1 MDDSN
6 SSAAS
11 RIVEISHELQAIAAC
26 GKQYAKNQFDIEH
39 FDSVNKLAA
48 ELLTLAVNDMPL
60 ESAVKLF
67 EDNEGYQTP
76 KIDTRAVIFNERDEV
91 LLVRDYDGKWALP
104 GGWCDY
110 DQSIVSN
117 TVKEA
122 YEEAGLR
129 VKPLRLA
136 AAHSHKMRNNP
147 NSFFSVMRFF
157 MLCEVESGEFT
168 ANSETSES
176 AYYPVDALPSDLNS
190 HKATPEQIKRCL
202 LCWKDPSMMPEID

>member
-1 MDDSN
+1 MADST
-6 SSAAS
+6 AS

-48 ELLTLAVNDMPL
+48 ELLTLAVDSMPL

-76 KIDTRAVIFNERDEV
+76 KIDTRAVVFNERDEV

-110 DQSIVSN
+110 DQSLVSN
-117 TVKEA
+117 TIKEA
-122 YEEAGLR
+122 REEAGIE
-129 VKPLRLA
+129 VEPICLA
-136 AAHSHKMRNNP
+136 AAHSHKKRNNP

-157 MLCEVESGEFT
+157 MVCKVVGGSFT
-168 ANSETSES
+168 ANSETTES
-176 AYYPVDALPSDLNS
+176 AYFPVDALPSDINEHKS
-190 HKATPEQIKRCL
+190 HPDQIKLCL
-202 LCWKDPSMMPEID
+202 EYWKNPSKLPEVD

>member
-1 MDDSN
+1 MEKST
-6 SSAAS
+6 AS
-11 RIVEISHELQAIAAC
+11 RIVEISHSLQAIAAC

-48 ELLTLAVNDMPL
+48 ELLTLAVDDMPL

-76 KIDTRAVIFNERDEV
+76 KIDTRAAIFNEKDEI

-110 DQSIVSN
+110 DQSIASN

-122 YEEAGLR
+122 YEEAGLN
-129 VKPLRLA
+129 VKPVRLA
-136 AAHSHKMRNNP
+136 AAYSHRRRNNP

-157 MLCEVESGEFT
+157 MLCEVVSGGFVE
-168 ANSETSES
+168 NSETSES
-176 AYYPVDALPSDLNS
+176 KYFSVDALPEDLNY
-190 HKATPEQIKRCL
+190 HKATPEQIMYCL
-202 LCWKDPSMMPEID
+202 ECWKDPSRMPEID